1 MNLTI
6 WRKHWDHYCRTP
18 FPLISEYGTNKYELT
33 LDIHWPIIYRLVYSL
48 LALAHNS
55 NVAPTVT
62 VIHVKL
68 IVVAVSKLLF
78 SSITLNMVQEYRIFC
93 FSTKLSNQCICM
105 KRLTRQ
111 YYNEANLCYS
121 AWWIYIFFIWQH
133 MVVITITCGSNF
145 RSWED
150 SCVKMLHSR
159 CVYSTICL
167 WYNEPSDCITW

>member
-6 WRKHWDHYCRTP
+6 WRKHWDHYWRTP

-121 AWWIYIFFIWQH
+121 AWWIYLTTHCGDYNNLWQQFSKLRRQL
-133 MVVITITCGSNF
+133 C
-145 RSWED
+145 ED
-150 SCVKMLHSR
+150 LPDVSIPLYAYDNAS
-159 CVYSTICL
+159 
-167 WYNEPSDCITW
+167 